1 MEKNHP
7 IGDLMSTTMQKIRE
21 MVDVNTIIGT
31 PIRTDDGITLIP
43 VSKLSFGFASGGSD
57 FMTKNQK
64 PEADNAFG
72 GGSGA
77 GVNISPV
84 AFLIV
89 KGDTVKLLP
98 WHHRREIPWIVW
110 WSWCRKCSIR
120 SLVIWRRIRKRI
132 KTPFKFYTSVISVV

>member
-7 IGDLMSTTMQKIRE
+7 ISDLMSTTMQKIRE

-31 PIRTDDGITLIP
+31 PIRTDDGVTLIP

-57 FMTKNQK
+57 FATKTQK

-72 GGSGA
+72 GASGA
-77 GVNISPV
+77 GVKIAPV

-89 KGDTVKLLP
+89 KGDSVKLLP
-98 WHHRREIPWIVW
+98 VAQPAGNTVDRVVE
-110 WSWCRKCSIR
+110 
-120 SLVIWRRIRKRI
+120 LVPEMFDKVTGYIDKN
-132 KTPFKFYTSVISVV
+132 KEQNNSGF

>member
-7 IGDLMSTTMQKIRE
+7 ISELMATTMQKIRE

-31 PIRTDDGITLIP
+31 PIRTDDGVTLIP

-57 FMTKNQK
+57 FTTKNQK
-64 PEADNAFG
+64 PEEDNSFG

-89 KGDTVKLLP
+89 KGDSVKLLP
-98 WHHRREIPWIVW
+98 VNLPAGSTVDRMVE
-110 WSWCRKCSIR
+110 
-120 SLVIWRRIRKRI
+120 LVPEMFDKVTGFIEKN
-132 KTPFKFYTSVISVV
+132 KKEDSESF

>member
-57 FMTKNQK
+57 FMTKNQ
-64 PEADNAFG
+64 
-72 GGSGA
+72 
-77 GVNISPV
+77 
-84 AFLIV
+84 
-89 KGDTVKLLP
+89 
-98 WHHRREIPWIVW
+98 
-110 WSWCRKCSIR
+110 
-120 SLVIWRRIRKRI
+120 
-132 KTPFKFYTSVISVV
+132 

>member
-7 IGDLMSTTMQKIRE
+7 IGDLMNTTMQKIRE

-57 FMTKNQK
+57 FATKNQK
-64 PEADNAFG
+64 PEGDNAFG
-72 GGSGA
+72 GAGGA

-98 WHHRREIPWIVW
+98 VGQPAGNTVDRVVE
-110 WSWCRKCSIR
+110 
-120 SLVIWRRIRKRI
+120 LVPEMFDKVTGYFD
-132 KTPFKFYTSVISVV
+132 KNKHEDNSGF